1 MKHNLSRKEITE
13 ISRAVGRGA
22 CVLVVCYKQQIELV
36 AADLHIKPHITFIA
50 TEDKPDLQQGLP
62 PNKFTIDTPAFTD
75 VHKRV
80 LSGKSVAID
89 YEGRVTEVNRSG
101 QPKVVLSFMDEE

>member
-22 CVLVVCYKQQIELV
+22 CVLVVCYKKQIELI
-36 AADLHIKPHITFIA
+36 AADLRIKPHVTFIA
-50 TEDKPDLQQGLP
+50 TEDKPDLTQGLP
-62 PNKFTIDTPAFTD
+62 PNKFTIDTSTFTD
-75 VHKRV
+75 VHKRI

-89 YEGRVTEVNRSG
+89 YEGRVTEVKKSG
-101 QPKVVLSFMDEE
+101 QPKVVLTFLDNV